1 MPAHFVAI
9 SRMQNEAVFVN
20 RASTESVEITAYI
33 QKWDKAYSYKWIIRS
48 YGNFRWRLVMLP
60 IRSKQR
66 GTDSGSLIR
75 CNWSEIFY
83 ANIQKL
89 PAEIITTLDDCR
101 LKFLAAVMAIRG
113 RFSNPCHFLFPWFL
127 EMK

>member
-1 MPAHFVAI
+1 
-9 SRMQNEAVFVN
+9 MQNEAVVVN
-20 RASTESVEITAYI
+20 RALTDSVEITAYI
-33 QKWDKAYSYKWIIRS
+33 QKWDKAYFYKWIIRRF
-48 YGNFRWRLVMLP
+48 GNLRWRLFLLP

-66 GTDSGSLIR
+66 GTHSGSLIR

-83 ANIQKL
+83 ANTQKL

-101 LKFLAAVMAIRG
+101 LKFPAAVMAIRG
-113 RFSNPCHFLFPWFL
+113 RFSNSCHFLSPWFL